1 MSRNNYIFVDFESI
15 QDIDL
20 PLIESKPVKV
30 FLFFGSQQNKVS
42 VEFTMEVHRFH
53 SQVEMIKLERTGKNA
68 LDFVLA
74 HHLGLK
80 VAADPDGYFHILSRD
95 KGFDA
100 LVGHLKSR
108 KILAAREE
116 VFAQIP
122 VLLDV
127 RQFTLKERIERVK
140 TQLAK
145 MKHEDKD
152 DRPKRRKTLGSM
164 VHSVFQKQLSNEDVQ
179 TVISGLV
186 QKCCLKIV
194 DDKVAY
200 QF

>member
-1 MSRNNYIFVDFESI
+1 MIRNNYIFVDFESV

-20 PLIESKPVKV
+20 ALIEGKPVKV
-30 FLFFGSQQNKVS
+30 FLFIGEQQTKTS
-42 VEFTMEVHRFH
+42 VKLLVQALPLHD
-53 SQVEMIKLERTGKNA
+53 QVQVIKLERGGKNA

-74 HHLGLK
+74 HHTGLK
-80 VAADPDGYFHILSRD
+80 VAVDPDGFYHVLSRD

-100 LVGHLKSR
+100 LVDHLKGR
-108 KILAAREE
+108 NILAAREE

-122 VLLDV
+122 VLVDL
-127 RQFTLKERIERVK
+127 RTLTLPEKLERVK
-140 TQLAK
+140 TQLSK
-145 MKHEDKD
+145 MKQENKD
-152 DRPKRRKTLGSM
+152 GRPKKRKTLGTM
-164 VHSVFQKQLSNEDVQ
+164 VHSVFRKQLSDEDVQ

-194 DDKVAY
+194 EDKVAY